1 MTNEELRELYS
12 HCIYCMLDDDVEKE
26 LSDWELREIFIPTI
40 NDMID
45 DGYDTE
51 QIKDFVECCYHCY
64 FMSTITLH
72 ALIEKYDL
80 GIETDEYYGLCS
92 DIYDYWRENGYFVKV
107 ARLNKK

>member
-12 HCIYCMLDDDVEKE
+12 HCIYCMLDDDTEKE

-51 QIKDFVECCYHCY
+51 QIKDFIECCYYCY

-92 DIYDYWRENGYFVKV
+92 DIYDYWRDNGCFVKV
-107 ARLNKK
+107 ARLNK

>member
-12 HCIYCMLDDDVEKE
+12 HCIYCMLDDDTEKE

-51 QIKDFVECCYHCY
+51 QIKDFVECCYYCY
-64 FMSTITLH
+64 FMSAITLH

-80 GIETDEYYGLCS
+80 EIEIDEYDGLYS
-92 DIYDYWRENGYFVKV
+92 DIYDYWRDNGYFVKV
-107 ARLNKK
+107 ARLNK